1 MAIARAAA
9 LAMPNYGSVMA
20 ACKSLNAPVAA
31 DRREACLAAGR
42 LMLNHSSTL
51 VSMQIGQGL
60 LRLAGAADIAEI
72 TRNVGY
78 LTQEYARLS
87 NSALEEPAEFT
98 RFQADWLQTRNEIQ
112 IAKNLLTRA
121 GIPLLPPADWK
132 AAGKSLS
139 PSEG

>member
-1 MAIARAAA
+1 
-9 LAMPNYGSVMA
+9 
-20 ACKSLNAPVAA
+20 
-31 DRREACLAAGR
+31 
-42 LMLNHSSTL
+42 
-51 VSMQIGQGL
+51 MQIGQGL
-60 LRLAGAADIAEI
+60 LRLAGAGDIADI

-78 LTQEYARLS
+78 LTQEYARLF
-87 NSALEEPAEFT
+87 NSALEEPAEFA
-98 RFQADWLQTRNEIQ
+98 RYQADWLQTRNEIQ